1 MDFDKIK
8 KAAKDTIKI
17 VSNKVDEK
25 LSRSDDDEMFEVKSA
40 KTVYDDIDDFT
51 EADDDFMGETRRF
64 DMKDA
69 LNRFRKRQDD
79 IEDALSDVIKTK
91 DNKPADDK
99 AVSEFIESNISDL
112 KKNISESISDID
124 EDISNLSTN
133 YSQEM
138 KKINS
143 DIQDLRQYIDK
154 VSEMTQKTDS
164 SINTLSENLEGS
176 ILDINKK
183 LNEISSSI
191 SGVNRINDSI
201 FDLKNTQMNTKN
213 FLGDL
218 EASFNALKRKMTA
231 GVTILSVITAIIAVL
246 EILNL
251 LSW

>member
-91 DNKPADDK
+91 DNKQSDDK

-251 LSW
+251 LS

>member
-40 KTVYDDIDDFT
+40 KTVYDDIYDFT
-51 EADDDFMGETRRF
+51 EADDDLMGETRRF

-91 DNKPADDK
+91 DNKPSDDK
-99 AVSEFIESNISDL
+99 AVNEFIQSNISDL

>member
-51 EADDDFMGETRRF
+51 DADDDLMGETRRF

-91 DNKPADDK
+91 DNKQSDDK
-99 AVSEFIESNISDL
+99 AVNEFIQSNISDL

-251 LSW
+251 LS

>member
-51 EADDDFMGETRRF
+51 DADDDFMGETRRF

-91 DNKPADDK
+91 DNKQSDDK
-99 AVSEFIESNISDL
+99 AVNEFIQSNISDL

-251 LSW
+251 LS

>member
-51 EADDDFMGETRRF
+51 DADDDLMGETRRF

-91 DNKPADDK
+91 DNKQSDDK
-99 AVSEFIESNISDL
+99 AVNEFIQSNISDL